1 MKEKLKKIVNID
13 FFAICIFFIILLS
26 NVFYVGFGA
35 VDELWNFSNIY
46 KMCNGYTIYKD
57 LNVIITPLFFYLG
70 EVIFKL
76 IGPNYLSFRIYNL
89 VIYFALLYLIYN
101 IFKTLKIEKI
111 SSIMYTLIIY
121 MFVYITIRAGA
132 NYNCLAILLYL
143 LGVFIVLKLDKNKWF
158 LPYLQGVIA
167 FIILIT
173 KQNIGVYYL
182 IAYFIMQIFIAYN
195 NKNIKKEIIFFV
207 KQIITFIILSIIFL
221 IVLILNDNLD
231 NFVNICILGI
241 SEFTSN
247 NIAVAIPAITML
259 SVVGISIVVSI
270 ILIKLKN
277 IDNEVK
283 INNIKMLP
291 FVIMCIP
298 IAFPIF
304 NRYHV
309 YLLSILG
316 VILLIY
322 NLHILIV
329 KEIIG
334 KKIIRKIYIIMI
346 IIITIYYAIFLILNN
361 IKYYKNLDTYIN
373 PYYGSMIS
381 NEQIDNINNICNF
394 IKENEQEGI
403 DVKIISYTSNLY
415 MNVLN
420 KNNGILDLP
429 FYGNLGKDGEQGI
442 INIISSMDNVK
453 ILIQKD
459 DELFFQESEKV
470 RNYIKQNLK
479 YEGEIEDFLIYSK

>member
-13 FFAICIFFIILLS
+13 FLAICIFFIILLS
-26 NVFYVGFGA
+26 NVFYVRFGTG
-35 VDELWNFSNIY
+35 DELWNFSNIY

-70 EVIFKL
+70 EVILKL
-76 IGPNYLSFRIYNL
+76 LGVNYFSFRIYNF

-121 MFVYITIRAGA
+121 MFVYKTVGAGA

-143 LGVFIVLKLDKNKWF
+143 LGVFIVLKSDKNKWF
-158 LPYLQGVIA
+158 LPYLQGIIA

-231 NFVNICILGI
+231 NFVNMCILGV
-241 SEFTSN
+241 SEFASN
-247 NIAVAIPAITML
+247 NIALAIPAITML
-259 SVVGISIVVSI
+259 SVVGISIAVSI

-298 IAFPIF
+298 MAFPIF

>member
-1 MKEKLKKIVNID
+1 
-13 FFAICIFFIILLS
+13 
-26 NVFYVGFGA
+26 
-35 VDELWNFSNIY
+35 
-46 KMCNGYTIYKD
+46 
-57 LNVIITPLFFYLG
+57 
-70 EVIFKL
+70 
-76 IGPNYLSFRIYNL
+76 
-89 VIYFALLYLIYN
+89 
-101 IFKTLKIEKI
+101 
-111 SSIMYTLIIY
+111 
-121 MFVYITIRAGA
+121 
-132 NYNCLAILLYL
+132 
-143 LGVFIVLKLDKNKWF
+143 
-158 LPYLQGVIA
+158 
-167 FIILIT
+167 
-173 KQNIGVYYL
+173 
-182 IAYFIMQIFIAYN
+182 
-195 NKNIKKEIIFFV
+195 
-207 KQIITFIILSIIFL
+207 
-221 IVLILNDNLD
+221 
-231 NFVNICILGI
+231 
-241 SEFTSN
+241 
-247 NIAVAIPAITML
+247 
-259 SVVGISIVVSI
+259 
-270 ILIKLKN
+270 
-277 IDNEVK
+277 
-283 INNIKMLP
+283 MLP